1 MPRIDSWSR
10 SLTMLAKLGVGK
22 QHQKI
27 IDKQGRII
35 FKGLLNV
42 LVFVFWG
49 YEADDTEHI

>member
-1 MPRIDSWSR
+1 
-10 SLTMLAKLGVGK
+10 MLAKLGVGK